1 MNEATARCDSAQQ
14 QIENAER
21 VGVGSARGCVYDIY
35 GRARPIRDRSDFGMV
50 ARPGGNALRGAEK
63 EPRVMVDVKPHIF
76 TLHAEKIFCHC
87 HAIHQQKRTP
97 LSTLSLARDLNLDR
111 HVLGS
116 PGFFSSEFRSY
127 RRRPLLGP
135 VLISTLLGLI
145 VVFLRVR
152 KA

>member
-1 MNEATARCDSAQQ
+1 
-14 QIENAER
+14 
-21 VGVGSARGCVYDIY
+21 
-35 GRARPIRDRSDFGMV
+35 MV
-50 ARPGGNALRGAEK
+50 ARDRLETDRILAWSRGRGETRCEEREK
-63 EPRVMVDVKPHIF
+63 LPRVMVDVKPHIF

-87 HAIHQQKRTP
+87 HAIHQQKEP
-97 LSTLSLARDLNLDR
+97 LSTLPLARDLNLDR

-116 PGFFSSEFRSY
+116 PGFLSSEFRSY

-135 VLISTLLGLI
+135 VLISTLLDLS